1 MDFVQ
6 KNIYWV
12 IAAVVSGVMF
22 ILPTIT
28 KLLSRTKEVGAAAAV
43 HLINRRDAV
52 IVDVREPNEFKTG
65 RIPNSR
71 NLTLD
76 KIADGAKGL
85 EKFKSKPILVVC
97 QTGARSAQAVRNLE
111 KQGFT
116 EVVALAGGI
125 NAWQQAQMPVEK
137 DA

>member
-1 MDFVQ
+1 VDFVQ
-6 KNIYWV
+6 KNIGWV

-22 ILPTIT
+22 LLPTIT

-43 HLINRRDAV
+43 HLINRRDAL
-52 IVDVREPNEFKTG
+52 IVDVREPGEFNTG

-71 NLTLD
+71 NVTLD
-76 KIADGAKGL
+76 KIAEGAKGL
-85 EKFKSKPILVVC
+85 EKYKSKPILVVC
-97 QTGARSAQAVRNLE
+97 QTGARSAQAVRSLE

-116 EVVALAGGI
+116 EVVALAGGL

>member
-22 ILPTIT
+22 LLPTIT

>member
-1 MDFVQ
+1 
-6 KNIYWV
+6 
-12 IAAVVSGVMF
+12 
-22 ILPTIT
+22 
-28 KLLSRTKEVGAAAAV
+28 
-43 HLINRRDAV
+43 
-52 IVDVREPNEFKTG
+52 VDVREPNEFKTG